1 MSFQI
6 PFEVVQPGPARDI
19 PAARG
24 SSSAPRGARR
34 LFRWSGEAPALYL
47 LALIV
52 AVLTGCS
59 SAAKPGAFSSQ
70 NYGYSAALPA
80 GWSGHQAAYAWNGG
94 GSPGFEDS
102 DVDLFGGPNGIIVIA
117 YGAASPQSLAAYT
130 TANVQEAAAIHS
142 CPAVPAS
149 DPAITVGGAPAR
161 LLGTPCQGL
170 SIETAITIHAG
181 KAIVFTS
188 QLAAGTRAD
197 RAAFRRFLAGIRFQ
211 Q

>member
-6 PFEVVQPGPARDI
+6 PLKVVQPGPARDI

-24 SSSAPRGARR
+24 SPSAPRGARR
-34 LFRWSGEAPALYL
+34 LYRGRGEVPALYL

-130 TANVQEAAAIHS
+130 RATAQATGAAHQ

-149 DPAITVGGAPAR
+149 DQAITVGGAPAR
-161 LLGTPCQGL
+161 LLSTPCQGL
-170 SIETAITIHAG
+170 PIETAITMHAG
-181 KAIVFTS
+181 KAAVFVS
-188 QLAAGTRAD
+188 QIPSGTRAD
-197 RAAFRRFLAGIRFQ
+197 RAAFRRFLAGIRIQ
-211 Q
+211 R